1 MILSHY
7 ILKQSFQLND
17 NKADKNS
24 YQLSRKGVS
33 NLLPTWVKI
42 AQSTLPQID
51 IPFIDFITRPVL
63 KLISEIQL

>member
-7 ILKQSFQLND
+7 ILMKQSSQLND

-33 NLLPTWVKI
+33 NLLPT
-42 AQSTLPQID
+42 
-51 IPFIDFITRPVL
+51 
-63 KLISEIQL
+63 